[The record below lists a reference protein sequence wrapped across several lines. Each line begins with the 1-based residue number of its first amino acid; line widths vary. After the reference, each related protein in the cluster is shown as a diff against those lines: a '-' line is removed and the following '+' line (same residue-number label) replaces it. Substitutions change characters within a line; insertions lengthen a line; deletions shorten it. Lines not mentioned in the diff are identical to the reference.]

1 MKLEPNRVCSPVEI
15 IYPKQKVWWLRDEF
29 EFELQTKSSYRSNW
43 LFPKQ
48 SSDKRSWIKSRKDTA
63 ALLMLRKR
71 ACALTVERLANSYG
85 DPIKQAGPAFLVGV
99 GTLNPKL
106 ENPTEP
112 NPNNPNCRFIQ
123 VSRFGF
129 GPNKFIIRSSVSVL
143 VVYNPNRP
151 NNMKFN
157 IVAYFDSNYDVTTLC
172 FKLFFEFFINLLVT
186 CFSRV
191 VLN

>member
-1 MKLEPNRVCSPVEI
+1 MCVNSGKTRQHLWR
-15 IYPKQKVWWLRDEF
+15 PKK
-29 EFELQTKSSYRSNW
+29 
-43 LFPKQ
+43 
-48 SSDKRSWIKSRKDTA
+48 
-63 ALLMLRKR
+63 
-71 ACALTVERLANSYG
+71 
-85 DPIKQAGPAFLVGV
+85 AGRTCLPCRV

-129 GPNKFIIRSSVSVL
+129 GPNKFIIRSSVFVL

-151 NNMKFN
+151 NNLKFN
-157 IVAYFDSNYDVTTLC
+157 IVAYFDSNYDATTLC
-172 FKLFFEFFINLLVT
+172 FKLFFEFFTNLLVT

-191 VLN
+191 VLKAIDLK